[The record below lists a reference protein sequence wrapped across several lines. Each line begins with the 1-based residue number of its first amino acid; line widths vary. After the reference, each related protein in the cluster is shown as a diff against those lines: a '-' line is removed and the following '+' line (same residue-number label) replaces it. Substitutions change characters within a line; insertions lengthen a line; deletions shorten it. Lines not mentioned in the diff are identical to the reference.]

1 MVVKVYISVG
11 EFSQISIE
19 FLEMLFTFSNLIGSS
34 SSSSSS
40 NASSYF
46 SFSGYSSS
54 SGFTYSGY
62 SSSSNS
68 DLRVLRGLLSVFV
81 FLIIFFIKIA
91 F

>member
-40 NASSYF
+40 NASNSF
-46 SFSGYSSS
+46 SF
-54 SGFTYSGY
+54 
-62 SSSSNS
+62 
-68 DLRVLRGLLSVFV
+68 LVIPAPRVLLILVILALL
-81 FLIIFFIKIA
+81 IDIYEFF
-91 F
+91 